1 MRLFIALNFSQ
12 AERNEIL
19 QVQRQLK
26 AQCTAGNFT
35 RPENLHLTLA
45 FLGEISPKRIPLLRK
60 ILKDTASNAHAFSL
74 SFDRLGNLPGSG
86 REKLW
91 YLGCDAPSELNLLV
105 QALHSH
111 LRKSGFSLENR
122 EYLPHVTLG
131 RRCVSETAV
140 NTGFPPV
147 TARFSGLELMLSEQI
162 NGVLTYT
169 EIFSAKLKN
178 VDAP

>member
-12 AERNEIL
+12 GERNEIL

-45 FLGEISPKRIPLLRK
+45 FLGEISPERIPLLRE
-60 ILKDTASNAHAFSL
+60 ILKDTASKAHTFSL
-74 SFDRLGNLPGSG
+74 SFDRLGNLPGRG

-91 YLGCDAPSELNLLV
+91 YLGCDATPELNLLV
-105 QALHSH
+105 QTLHRH
-111 LRKSGFSLENR
+111 LLKSGFSLEDR
-122 EYLPHVTLG
+122 EFLPHVTLG

-140 NTGFPPV
+140 STQFPPV

-169 EIFSAKLKN
+169 EIFSSRFQK
-178 VDAP
+178 